1 MFLVIDIYLIEINY
15 RIVFIPTIDAFTY
28 NHEIHTFY
36 LVQLIEHPI
45 LRILN
50 IFCLLFEHF
59 FHIKVLD

>member
-50 IFCLLFEHF
+50 IFFVYFLSVFST
-59 FHIKVLD
+59 